1 VNTGSLVIK
10 RRSWATGLRI
20 TLKSVTGREGSM
32 YGTIF
37 RMKIKPGKERELR
50 AAFDKW
56 ELERKPK
63 VAGEV
68 ASLVLKSG
76 KVPDEFFGV
85 AVFKDKES
93 YTANAK
99 DPEQDKWY
107 RQMRLLLQSDPEWND
122 GDYIFAKLR

>member
-1 VNTGSLVIK
+1 
-10 RRSWATGLRI
+10 
-20 TLKSVTGREGSM
+20 M

-56 ELERKPK
+56 ERERKPK
-63 VAGEV
+63 VAGAI
-68 ASLVLKSG
+68 ASLVLKSD
-76 KVPDEFFGV
+76 KVPGEFLGV
-85 AVFKDKES
+85 VVFKDKES

-122 GDYIFAKLR
+122 GDYIFAKLG